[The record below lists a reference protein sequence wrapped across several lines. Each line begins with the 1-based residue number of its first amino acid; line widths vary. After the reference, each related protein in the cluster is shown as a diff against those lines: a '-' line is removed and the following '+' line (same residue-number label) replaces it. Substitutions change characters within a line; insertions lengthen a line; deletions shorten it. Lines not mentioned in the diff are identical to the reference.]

1 MPPPLAFITDPFF
14 LTPLVTGLALVVMC
28 AAVSVLV
35 VLKRLSFVGQGVS
48 HSAFGGIGVAAL
60 CSSLLA
66 TAGGAAGAGAV
77 GLEQGGLAEFAIVLM
92 FCVLAALA
100 MAAVA
105 DRRTLH
111 VDTGIGLML
120 VASMALGGLLVEVS
134 RTIAERR
141 GVPPMSRSWE
151 SVLFGS
157 ISTCTWTDAAVAW
170 VVAGVVVIAMIA
182 LRRPMLFWALDEQS
196 APAFGVPARAVRAAL
211 MVVLAVVVVT
221 AMKLA
226 GVVPAT
232 ALLVLP
238 GAIALQCSTRL
249 GGVVAWSLAAGA
261 AGLVAGLMLSV
272 WLDLQ
277 PGPCIVLLLTI
288 VLGAV
293 MLVRQV
299 GGARPSR
306 AAVR

>member
-1 MPPPLAFITDPFF
+1 MPSLLAFITDPFF

-48 HSAFGGIGVAAL
+48 HSAFGGIGVAAV

-66 TAGGAAGAGAV
+66 TAGSGAL
-77 GLEQGGLAEFAIVLM
+77 GLEQGGLGEFAIVLA
-92 FCVLAALA
+92 FCVVAALC

-157 ISTCTWTDAAVAW
+157 ISTCTWTDAIVAW
-170 VVAGVVVIAMIA
+170 VVAGMVVLAMLA

-238 GAIALQCSTRL
+238 GAIALQCSSRL
-249 GGVVAWSLAAGA
+249 GAVFVWSLAAGA
-261 AGLVAGLMLSV
+261 MGMFVGLLLSV

-277 PGPCIVLLLTI
+277 PGPCIVLLLTG
-288 VLGAV
+288 VLGAAV
-293 MLVRQV
+293 LARRLGVG
-299 GGARPSR
+299 GGARTVG
-306 AAVR
+306 VR